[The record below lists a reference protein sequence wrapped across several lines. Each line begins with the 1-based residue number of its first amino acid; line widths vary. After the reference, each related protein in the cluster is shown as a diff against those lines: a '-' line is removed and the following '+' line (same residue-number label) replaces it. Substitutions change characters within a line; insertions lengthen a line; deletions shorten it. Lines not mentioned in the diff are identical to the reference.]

1 MAGRF
6 FIGSAL
12 HKLDAKGR
20 VSLPSDYRD
29 VLREH
34 GAADGF
40 ILVPAQGAD
49 FHLALSRTA
58 HEALVQRLGSMDYAS
73 PKQRADTRRRF
84 ISNARP
90 VSLEDGGRFVLS
102 QGEREA
108 LDLGREVR
116 FVGDA
121 ETFQIWEPAR
131 YQAIHGP
138 DEAAEEAVADV
149 DLAGLV

>member
-20 VSLPSDYRD
+20 VSLPSDYRE

-40 ILVPAQGAD
+40 ILVPAQGSD

-58 HEALVQRLGSMDYAS
+58 HEALVQRLGGMSYAS

-90 VSLEDGGRFVLS
+90 ISLEDGGRFVLT

-108 LDLGREVR
+108 LGLAREVR

-121 ETFQIWEPAR
+121 ETFQIWEPGHYEAV
-131 YQAIHGP
+131 HGP
-138 DEAAEEAVADV
+138 EEAAEDVAADV